1 MNHRSGSTVPRSL
14 AELRQLPHVSVSQLK
29 SFIGCPRKWSLAY
42 IHGVIP
48 QFRPIALA
56 FGTAWH
62 EAIGFHLTTS
72 TKANP
77 ADRDEVKSLFRER
90 LSIAVEGDK
99 IPVLFDEGDDLGK
112 CIDQGVKMIDAFM
125 DRVELPDRVVGVELP
140 FSLEITD
147 PEFGD
152 VLDVPLI
159 GALDALV
166 INGGIPQVWELKTSK
181 KKWSADQL
189 EYDLQTTAYGMAAE
203 QLGYENPDLVL
214 LVATKTKTPD
224 VQVERLVRTKA
235 DRDDLRVTAQSVTAA
250 ITAGI
255 DHPIRG
261 WACKGC
267 QYSHACK

>member
-1 MNHRSGSTVPRSL
+1 MINSRPLT
-14 AELRQLPHVSVSQLK
+14 ELRQLHHISVSQLK
-29 SFIGCPRKWSLAY
+29 TFISCPRRHALAY
-42 IHGVIP
+42 THCVAP
-48 QFRPIALA
+48 QFRPIALT

-72 TKANP
+72 TKATP
-77 ADRDEVKSLFRER
+77 ADRDAVKGIFRER

-99 IPVLFDEGDDLGK
+99 VPVLFDEGDDLGK
-112 CIDQGVKMIDAFM
+112 CIDQGVKMIDVFM

-166 INGGIPQVWELKTSK
+166 IDGGIPQVWELKTAK
-181 KKWSADQL
+181 RKWSADML
-189 EYDLQTTAYGMAAE
+189 EFDLQPTAYGMAAE
-203 QLGYENPDLVL
+203 QLGYDDPDLIL
-214 LVATKTKTPD
+214 LVATKTTKAD

-235 DRDDLRVTAQSVTAA
+235 DRDDLRVTAQSVSAA
-250 ITAGI
+250 ISAGI

-267 QYSHACK
+267 PYSHACK

>member
-1 MNHRSGSTVPRSL
+1 MTPKSTARSL
-14 AELRQLPHVSVSQLK
+14 PELRQLPHISVSQLK
-29 SFIGCPRKWSLAY
+29 TFISCPRRYALAY
-42 IHGVIP
+42 VHGVVP
-48 QFRPIALA
+48 QFRPVALA

-62 EAIGFHLTTS
+62 EAVGFHLTTS
-72 TKANP
+72 TRTKH
-77 ADRDEVKSLFRER
+77 ADPEEAKSIFRER
-90 LSIAVEGDK
+90 LSIAVEGDRV
-99 IPVLFDEGDDLGK
+99 PVLFDEGDDLAK
-112 CIDQGVKMIDAFM
+112 CIDQGVKMLDVFM

-147 PEFGD
+147 SEFGD

-166 INGGIPQVWELKTSK
+166 INGGISQVWELKTSK
-181 KKWSADQL
+181 RKWSADLL
-189 EYDLQTTAYGMAAE
+189 EFDLQPTAYGMAAE
-203 QLGYENPDLVL
+203 QLGYDDPDLIL
-214 LVATKTKTPD
+214 LVATKTAKPD

-250 ITAGI
+250 ISAGI

-267 QYSHACK
+267 PYAHACK

>member
-1 MNHRSGSTVPRSL
+1 MTPNTILRSL
-14 AELRQLPHVSVSQLK
+14 AELRRLPHLSVSQLK
-29 SFIGCPRKWSLAY
+29 SFIQCPRKYALAY
-42 IHGVIP
+42 VHGVVP

-62 EAIGFHLTTS
+62 EAVGFHLTTS
-72 TKANP
+72 TKAKP
-77 ADRDEVKSLFRER
+77 ADRDEVKNIFRER
-90 LSIAVEGDK
+90 LSIAVEGDR
-99 IPVLFDEGDDLGK
+99 IPVLFDHGDDLGK
-112 CIDQGVKMIDAFM
+112 CVDQGMKMLDVFM

-189 EYDLQTTAYGMAAE
+189 EYDMQPTAYGMAAE

-214 LVATKTKTPD
+214 LVSTKTTKPD

-235 DRDDLRVTAQSVTAA
+235 DRDDLAVTAQSVAAA
-250 ITAGI
+250 IAAGI

-267 QYSHACK
+267 QYSHACR

>member
-1 MNHRSGSTVPRSL
+1 MSSKNTARTLP
-14 AELRQLPHVSVSQLK
+14 ELRAVPHLSVSQLK
-29 SFIGCPRKWSLAY
+29 TFVSCPRKYTLAY
-42 IHGVIP
+42 VHGVVP

-62 EAIGFHLTTS
+62 EAVGFHLTTS
-72 TKANP
+72 TKAKP
-77 ADRDEVKSLFRER
+77 ADRDEVKSIFRER
-90 LSIAVEGDK
+90 LSIAVEGDRV
-99 IPVLFDEGDDLGK
+99 PVLFDEGDDLGK
-112 CIDQGVKMIDAFM
+112 CIDQGVKMLDVFM
-125 DRVELPDRVVGVELP
+125 DRVEMPDRVVGVELP

-166 INGGIPQVWELKTSK
+166 INDGIPQVWELKTSK

-189 EYDLQTTAYGMAAE
+189 EYDLQPTAYGIAAE
-203 QLGYENPDLVL
+203 QLGYEDPDLVL
-214 LVATKTKTPD
+214 LVATKTSRPD

-235 DRDDLRVTAQSVTAA
+235 DRDDLAVTAQSVVLA
-250 ITAGI
+250 IAAGI

-267 QYSHACK
+267 PYAHACR